1 MSIYSMG
8 ELYYPNSPDKPKYF
22 DISDEVMDAL
32 DALRVEMANIN
43 GGEAWYTAVFR
54 TTPDGKFNFDFDY
67 DQLSAFQDLPDARAW
82 LFECKKYPRP
92 ELPAHI
98 QDWLDGPGTDEQA
111 DEVTQRLVDLQRA
124 G

>member
-43 GGEAWYTAVFR
+43 AHFDVAVI
-54 TTPDGKFNFDFDY
+54 D
-67 DQLSAFQDLPDARAW
+67 
-82 LFECKKYPRP
+82 E
-92 ELPAHI
+92 I
-98 QDWLDGPGTDEQA
+98 Q
-111 DEVTQRLVDLQRA
+111 VRKIY
-124 G
+124 